1 MGFLASGK
9 AGLGDEGKIG
19 LAAAGL
25 AWLTR
30 PSGSAGPTVKTMRNS
45 EMKHTRLIF
54 ALLLAALLSS
64 AAAGQILGPTTEGAP
79 VIVRDSLG
87 ITGLRTT
94 CLLLGC
100 KVNGQIDG
108 SLGLVFLITSPSG
121 VRLDIFLQTLL
132 GQTGIVDAEPDLIL
146 RVAQSQPLPAPSGL
160 WDTTPVS
167 YYGTTVWEGYATQ
180 PAVNIINLPGFQSQQ
195 NPSSTGSGVVGVIDT
210 GVDPGHPALQGA
222 LLQGYDFT
230 RNQTAGS
237 ELGDVSQST
246 MAVVNGAAPA
256 QVNQST
262 MAVVNQQGSSTFSQS
277 QYAAFGHGTMVAG
290 VIHLVAPGAQIMP
303 LKSFRADG
311 TGSLSNVLRAIYYAT
326 QNGADILNMSFA
338 FSSYSQELASA
349 VNYATRKGVV
359 CIASVGNDG
368 QQEMVYPAGLNNV
381 IGVAS
386 TSNGD
391 TLSSFSNYGQP
402 PVWIAAPG
410 EGIIT
415 TYPYGTYAAGWG
427 TSFSAPFVTGTV
439 ALLRGLSANI
449 NQSSA
454 ASAISHAVYISP
466 ALGNGRLDVIQAT
479 TAWCQAGQQC

>member
-1 MGFLASGK
+1 
-9 AGLGDEGKIG
+9 
-19 LAAAGL
+19 
-25 AWLTR
+25 
-30 PSGSAGPTVKTMRNS
+30 
-45 EMKHTRLIF
+45 MKHTRLISTLLF
-54 ALLLAALLSS
+54 AVLLSS
-64 AAAGQILGPTTEGAP
+64 AAAGQIPGSSTEGSP

-87 ITGLRTT
+87 ISGLRAT

-108 SLGLVFLITSPSG
+108 SLGAVFLISSPSG
-121 VRLDIFLQTLL
+121 IPLDVFLRTLL
-132 GQTGIVDAEPDLIL
+132 GQIGIVDAEPDLL
-146 RVAQSQPLPAPSGL
+146 LHLTQSQTLPTPSGL
-160 WDTTPVS
+160 YDTTPIN
-167 YYGTTVWEGYATQ
+167 YYGTTVWEGYANQ
-180 PAVNIINLPGFQSQQ
+180 PAVSIINLPALQSQQ
-195 NPSSTGSGVVGVIDT
+195 NPSPTGSGVVGVIDT
-210 GVDPGHPALQGA
+210 GVDPSHPALQGS

-230 RNQTAGS
+230 RNQTPGS
-237 ELGDVSQST
+237 ELADVNQST

-277 QYAAFGHGTMVAG
+277 QYADFGHGTMVAG
-290 VIHLVAPGAQIMP
+290 VIHLVAPGATIMP
-303 LKSFRADG
+303 LKSFGADG

-326 QNGADILNMSFA
+326 QHGAAILNMSFS

-368 QQEMVYPAGLNNV
+368 QQVMVYPAGLNNV

-386 TSNGD
+386 TSNDD

-402 PVWIAAPG
+402 PVWVAAPG

-427 TSFSAPFVTGTV
+427 TSFSTPFVSGTV
-439 ALLRGLSANI
+439 ALLRGINANI

-454 ASAISHAVYISP
+454 ARAISHAVYISP
-466 ALGNGRLDVIQAT
+466 ALGHGRLDVVQAA
-479 TAWCQAGQQC
+479 TAWCQASQQC